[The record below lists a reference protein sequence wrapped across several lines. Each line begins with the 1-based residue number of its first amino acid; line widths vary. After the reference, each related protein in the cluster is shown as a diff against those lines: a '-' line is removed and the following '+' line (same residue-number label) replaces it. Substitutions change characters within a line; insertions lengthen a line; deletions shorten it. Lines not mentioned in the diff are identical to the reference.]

1 MSFLRWKQKLL
12 PLGNPQTSSPSSG
25 GGGPTNT
32 TVTNTNIPDYA
43 QPYVSNMLN
52 AAQAQIYTPDMT
64 GFNPYTPYSTN
75 PSDYVA
81 GFSPLQQ
88 QAQSST
94 ANLQTPGQY
103 NTATNLAGTA
113 GMGVLGTTGQAGMY
127 GRMGNMAGQQGSQ
140 VSNMYGGQG
149 VNAGM
154 QSAGLSNMYG
164 QQGLQAGQQA
174 AGLSN
179 IYGQQGSQIG
189 QQASNV
195 SNMYGGMGTNAGMN
209 AAGQSSMYGGLAA
222 NQGQQGANIGQSL
235 GQMSTNPNAVGAYM
249 NPYLQQSLAPQLQLA
264 NQQYGIAGTQMAGQ
278 ATGAGAFGGSRNALQ
293 QSLNQQNQMLAN
305 NQIINQG
312 YNTAFNNAQAQMN
325 AANQAALSGNAQ
337 ALQGYNTGLQ
347 GAGQAGSQAM
357 QGIGLGLQGSNQAA
371 TQALAGNQQALSGAQ
386 QAGSLGIQG
395 AQAGL
400 QGAGQA
406 GSQAMQGIGLGLQ
419 GANQGANLGI
429 AGAQAGLSGVG
440 AQQAGYAQAGTQ
452 ASNLANIG
460 TQQLAAQQGIIST
473 QAQQGATEQQ
483 NQQNIINQAV
493 QNYATAQQY
502 PYMQLGQLN
511 AMLRGLPMQQSST
524 SMYQAAPSTASQ
536 LSGLGIA
543 GLGASS
549 LVNAAGHK
557 RGGLMESKKMAV
569 GGAVPMN
576 MMSDQQLGQVQ
587 QNPTSSPMAKMNAQG
602 LEQLHGYIH
611 NNPQAGQMIQQGMPP
626 AQQMAQAP
634 QDRSGVA
641 SIATPPQMTQMAG
654 GGIIAFADEGE
665 VKDPAIPRTK
675 SGELDWA
682 SILAP
687 RLAEEQ
693 SGKGSV
699 SEAYKPLA
707 KTSQEDI
714 AQQKA
719 MLIPEL
725 ATRFGL
731 GLMNSQGGRG
741 GSLLNKTLQDVG
753 VSGLGAVQGMTSNL
767 KDINAAKKT
776 LQQGTIEATK
786 ADQQRRDQLTGVL
799 ANVYGTEQAKKIG
812 LAQAAATRQAGLDAK
827 QASLINAASTAYQTN
842 VERVFKDL
850 ATQEK
855 NALTFQLHPEQLWQQ
870 AREQVYNSMPE
881 VTRNL
886 INLQAPV
893 APAAPVANVPPA
905 APAAPAPVT
914 VSVAGKTLQFP
925 TQAAADAFK
934 ATPQYQ
940 ALVNTQA
947 TD

>member
-1 MSFLRWKQKLL
+1 MYYSKRQLYALGE
-12 PLGNPQTSSPSSG
+12 PLGDSVTQRKAG
-25 GGGPTNT
+25 GGMIYGGGGGGGAPSGPTNT

-75 PSDYVA
+75 PQDYVA
-81 GFSPLQQ
+81 GFSPMQQ
-88 QAQSST
+88 QAQST
-94 ANLQTPGQY
+94 AANMQVPGQY
-103 NTATNLAGTA
+103 GAATGQTMQDINQFGR
-113 GMGVLGTTGQAGMY
+113 LGQQMGQAGNQY
-127 GRMGNMAGQQGSQ
+127 AQNATNGS
-140 VSNMYGGQG
+140 
-149 VNAGM
+149 
-154 QSAGLSNMYG
+154 
-164 QQGLQAGQQA
+164 
-174 AGLSN
+174 
-179 IYGQQGSQIG
+179 I
-189 QQASNV
+189 
-195 SNMYGGMGTNAGMN
+195 
-209 AAGQSSMYGGLAA
+209 
-222 NQGQQGANIGQSL
+222 
-235 GQMSTNPNAVGAYM
+235 GAYM
-249 NPYLQQSLAPQLQLA
+249 NPYIQQSLAPQLQLA
-264 NQQYGIAGTQMAGQ
+264 NQQYGIQGAAQQGA
-278 ATGAGAFGGSRNALQ
+278 ATSAGAFGGSRNALQ
-293 QSLNQQNQMLAN
+293 QGLNQQNQMLAQ
-305 NQIINQG
+305 NQLISQG
-312 YNTAFNNAQAQMN
+312 YNNAFNQAQQ
-325 AANQAALSGNAQ
+325 AQQFGAN
-337 ALQGYNTGLQ
+337 
-347 GAGQAGSQAM
+347 
-357 QGIGLGLQGSNQAA
+357 LGLQG
-371 TQALAGNQQALSGAQ
+371 QQ
-386 QAGSLGIQG
+386 
-395 AQAGL
+395 AQAGAL
-400 QGAGQA
+400 A
-406 GSQAMQGIGLGLQ
+406 SQMG
-419 GANQGANLGI
+419 GANQLAGI
-429 AGAQAGLSGVG
+429 GG
-440 AQQAGYAQAGTQ
+440 
-452 ASNLANIG
+452 
-460 TQQLAAQQGIIST
+460 QQLAAQQGIANL
-473 QAQQGATEQQ
+473 QNQYGAQQQ
-483 NQQNIINQAV
+483 NQQQNVINQAV

-524 SMYQAAPSTASQ
+524 SMYQAAPSTVSQ
-536 LSGLGIA
+536 LGGLGIA
-543 GLGASS
+543 GLGAAGMY
-549 LVNAAGHK
+549 NAATK
-557 RGGLMESKKMAV
+557 ASGGEIKAMAV
-569 GGAVPMN
+569 GGAVPMS

-611 NNPQAGQMIQQGMPP
+611 NNPQAGQMIQQGMP
-626 AQQMAQAP
+626 QQMAQVP

-707 KTSQEDI
+707 QTAQEDI

-719 MLIPEL
+719 MLMPEL

-827 QASLINAASTAYQTN
+827 QA
-842 VERVFKDL
+842 
-850 ATQEK
+850 
-855 NALTFQLHPEQLWQQ
+855 
-870 AREQVYNSMPE
+870 
-881 VTRNL
+881 
-886 INLQAPV
+886 
-893 APAAPVANVPPA
+893 
-905 APAAPAPVT
+905 
-914 VSVAGKTLQFP
+914 
-925 TQAAADAFK
+925 
-934 ATPQYQ
+934 
-940 ALVNTQA
+940 ALVNSASANYATQVKGA
-947 TD
+947 FDEMAKLQKNSFALENNPQELWTEARRQVYETLPQQTRDLLQLAAPKAVTPVAAAPGAVTPVPVPKQNNAMPITPQGQLQWDPNANGGKGGLVPIKPS

>member
-1 MSFLRWKQKLL
+1 MYYSKRQLYALGE
-12 PLGNPQTSSPSSG
+12 PLGDSVTQRKAG
-25 GGGPTNT
+25 GGMIYGGGGGGGAPSGPTNT

-75 PSDYVA
+75 PQDYVA

-88 QAQSST
+88 QAQST
-94 ANLQTPGQY
+94 AANMQVPGQY
-103 NTATNLAGTA
+103 GAASGQTMQDINQFGR
-113 GMGVLGTTGQAGMY
+113 LGQQMGQAGNQY
-127 GRMGNMAGQQGSQ
+127 AQNATNGS
-140 VSNMYGGQG
+140 
-149 VNAGM
+149 
-154 QSAGLSNMYG
+154 
-164 QQGLQAGQQA
+164 
-174 AGLSN
+174 
-179 IYGQQGSQIG
+179 I
-189 QQASNV
+189 
-195 SNMYGGMGTNAGMN
+195 
-209 AAGQSSMYGGLAA
+209 
-222 NQGQQGANIGQSL
+222 
-235 GQMSTNPNAVGAYM
+235 GAYM
-249 NPYLQQSLAPQLQLA
+249 NPYIQQSLAPQLQLA
-264 NQQYGIAGTQMAGQ
+264 NQQYGIQGAAQQGA
-278 ATGAGAFGGSRNALQ
+278 ATSAGAFGGSRNALQ
-293 QSLNQQNQMLAN
+293 QGLNQQNQMLAQ
-305 NQIINQG
+305 NQLISQG
-312 YNTAFNNAQAQMN
+312 YNNAFNQAQQ
-325 AANQAALSGNAQ
+325 AQQFGAN
-337 ALQGYNTGLQ
+337 
-347 GAGQAGSQAM
+347 
-357 QGIGLGLQGSNQAA
+357 LGLQG
-371 TQALAGNQQALSGAQ
+371 QQ
-386 QAGSLGIQG
+386 
-395 AQAGL
+395 AQAGAL
-400 QGAGQA
+400 A
-406 GSQAMQGIGLGLQ
+406 SQMG
-419 GANQGANLGI
+419 GANQLAGI
-429 AGAQAGLSGVG
+429 GG
-440 AQQAGYAQAGTQ
+440 
-452 ASNLANIG
+452 
-460 TQQLAAQQGIIST
+460 QQLAAQQGIANLQNQYGGQQQT
-473 QAQQGATEQQ
+473 QQQ
-483 NQQNIINQAV
+483 NVINQAV

-524 SMYQAAPSTASQ
+524 SMYQAAPSTVSQ

-543 GLGASS
+543 GLGAAGMYK
-549 LVNAAGHK
+549 AATGAH
-557 RGGLMESKKMAV
+557 GGEVSKMAT
-569 GGAVPMN
+569 GGAVPMS

-611 NNPQAGQMIQQGMPP
+611 NNPQAGQMIQQGMP
-626 AQQMAQAP
+626 QQMAQVP

-654 GGIIAFADEGE
+654 GGIIAFADEGA

-707 KTSQEDI
+707 QTAQEDI

-719 MLIPEL
+719 MLMPEL

-827 QASLINAASTAYQTN
+827 QTALFNSASANY
-842 VERVFKDL
+842 
-850 ATQEK
+850 ATQVKGAFDEMAKLQK
-855 NALTFQLHPEQLWQQ
+855 NAFALENNSQELWNE
-870 AREQVYNSMPE
+870 ARRQVYETLPQQ
-881 VTRNL
+881 TRDL
-886 INLQAPV
+886 LKLAAPK
-893 APAAPVANVPPA
+893 AAVVPPVANNNQIPPTPVPSVNPNMPSVPSIPKVTGQKDYEKI
-905 APAAPAPVT
+905 APGT
-914 VSVAGKTLQFP
+914 VYIDPNGIQRTKPLA
-925 TQAAADAFK
+925 
-934 ATPQYQ
+934 
-940 ALVNTQA
+940 
-947 TD
+947 

>member
-1 MSFLRWKQKLL
+1 
-12 PLGNPQTSSPSSG
+12 
-25 GGGPTNT
+25 
-32 TVTNTNIPDYA
+32 
-43 QPYVSNMLN
+43 MLN

-88 QAQSST
+88 QAQST
-94 ANLQTPGQY
+94 AANMQVPGQY

-140 VSNMYGGQG
+140 
-149 VNAGM
+149 
-154 QSAGLSNMYG
+154 L
-164 QQGLQAGQQA
+164 
-174 AGLSN
+174 
-179 IYGQQGSQIG
+179 
-189 QQASNV
+189 

-305 NQIINQG
+305 NQIIGQG
-312 YNTAFNNAQAQMN
+312 YNTAFNNAQTQMN

-337 ALQGYNTGLQ
+337 ALQGYNT
-347 GAGQAGSQAM
+347 
-357 QGIGLGLQGSNQAA
+357 
-371 TQALAGNQQALSGAQ
+371 
-386 QAGSLGIQG
+386 
-395 AQAGL
+395 GL

-473 QAQQGATEQQ
+473 QAQQGSTEQQ

-524 SMYQAAPSTASQ
+524 SMYQAAPSTVSQ

-549 LVNAAGHK
+549 LMKAAGSK
-557 RGGLMESKKMAV
+557 RGGKITTKKMAV
-569 GGAVPMN
+569 GGAIPMD

-707 KTSQEDI
+707 KTAQEDI

-827 QASLINAASTAYQTN
+827 QAALINTASTAYQTN

-905 APAAPAPVT
+905 APAAPAAKVNPAMPSAPVGQMRWDPT
-914 VSVAGKTLQFP
+914 ANGGKG
-925 TQAAADAFK
+925 
-934 ATPQYQ
+934 
-940 ALVNTQA
+940 ALVAAQPS
-947 TD
+947 

>member
-1 MSFLRWKQKLL
+1 MYYSKRQLYALGE
-12 PLGNPQTSSPSSG
+12 PLGDSVTQRKSG
-25 GGGPTNT
+25 GGMIYGGGGGGGAPSGPTNT

-88 QAQSST
+88 QAQST
-94 ANLQTPGQY
+94 AANMQVPGQY
-103 NTATNLAGTA
+103 GAATGQTMQDINQFGR
-113 GMGVLGTTGQAGMY
+113 LGQQMGQAGNQY
-127 GRMGNMAGQQGSQ
+127 AQNATNGS
-140 VSNMYGGQG
+140 
-149 VNAGM
+149 
-154 QSAGLSNMYG
+154 
-164 QQGLQAGQQA
+164 
-174 AGLSN
+174 
-179 IYGQQGSQIG
+179 I
-189 QQASNV
+189 
-195 SNMYGGMGTNAGMN
+195 
-209 AAGQSSMYGGLAA
+209 
-222 NQGQQGANIGQSL
+222 
-235 GQMSTNPNAVGAYM
+235 GAYM
-249 NPYLQQSLAPQLQLA
+249 NPYIQQSLAPQLQLA
-264 NQQYGIAGTQMAGQ
+264 QQQYGIQGAAQQGA
-278 ATGAGAFGGSRNALQ
+278 ATSAGAFGGSRNALQ
-293 QSLNQQNQMLAN
+293 QGLNQQNQMLAEN
-305 NQIINQG
+305 SLISTG
-312 YNTAFNNAQAQMN
+312 YNNAFNQAQQ
-325 AANQAALSGNAQ
+325 AQQFGAN
-337 ALQGYNTGLQ
+337 
-347 GAGQAGSQAM
+347 
-357 QGIGLGLQGSNQAA
+357 LGLQGQQAQA
-371 TQALAGNQQALSGAQ
+371 GALASQMGGANQLAGIGGQQLGAQ
-386 QAGSLGIQG
+386 QNILNTQ
-395 AQAGL
+395 
-400 QGAGQA
+400 
-406 GSQAMQGIGLGLQ
+406 
-419 GANQGANLGI
+419 NQL
-429 AGAQAGLSGVG
+429 G
-440 AQQAGYAQAGTQ
+440 AQQQ
-452 ASNLANIG
+452 S
-460 TQQLAAQQGIIST
+460 
-473 QAQQGATEQQ
+473 

-524 SMYQAAPSTASQ
+524 SMYQAAPSTVSQ

-543 GLGASS
+543 GLGAAGMY
-549 LVNAAGHK
+549 NAATK
-557 RGGLMESKKMAV
+557 AKGGKIKAMAV

-611 NNPQAGQMIQQGMPP
+611 NNPQAGQMMQQGMP
-626 AQQMAQAP
+626 QQMAQAP

-665 VKDPAIPRTK
+665 VKDPSIPRTK

-707 KTSQEDI
+707 KTAQEDI

-776 LQQGTIEATK
+776 LQAGTIEATK
-786 ADQQRRDQLTGVL
+786 ADQARRDALTQTL
-799 ANVYGTEQAKKIG
+799 AQVYGTEQAKKIG
-812 LAQAAATRQAGLDAK
+812 LAQAAATRQAGVDSKMAAL
-827 QASLINAASTAYQTN
+827 QNAASTAYQN
-842 VERVFKDL
+842 SVERVFKDL

-855 NALTFQLHPEQLWQQ
+855 NALTFQLHPEELWAQ
-870 AREQVYNSMPE
+870 ARKNVYESMPQQ
-881 VTRNL
+881 TRDL
-886 INLQAPV
+886 LSLQPPV
-893 APAAPVANVPPA
+893 A
-905 APAAPAPVT
+905 APAPGAAPASGAAPAPAPVPVT

-940 ALVNTQA
+940 ALMKPQA

>member
-1 MSFLRWKQKLL
+1 MYYSKRQLYALGE
-12 PLGNPQTSSPSSG
+12 PLGDSVTQRKAG
-25 GGGPTNT
+25 GGMIYGGGGGGGAPSGPTNT

-88 QAQSST
+88 QAQST
-94 ANLQTPGQY
+94 AANMQVPGQY
-103 NTATNLAGTA
+103 GAATGQTMQDINKFGR
-113 GMGVLGTTGQAGMY
+113 LGNQMGQAGNQY
-127 GRMGNMAGQQGSQ
+127 AQNATNGS
-140 VSNMYGGQG
+140 
-149 VNAGM
+149 
-154 QSAGLSNMYG
+154 
-164 QQGLQAGQQA
+164 
-174 AGLSN
+174 
-179 IYGQQGSQIG
+179 I
-189 QQASNV
+189 
-195 SNMYGGMGTNAGMN
+195 
-209 AAGQSSMYGGLAA
+209 
-222 NQGQQGANIGQSL
+222 
-235 GQMSTNPNAVGAYM
+235 GAYM
-249 NPYLQQSLAPQLQLA
+249 NPYIQQSLAPQLQLA
-264 NQQYGIAGTQMAGQ
+264 NQQYGIQGAAQQGA
-278 ATGAGAFGGSRNALQ
+278 ATSAGAFGGSRNALQ
-293 QSLNQQNQMLAN
+293 QGLNQQNQMLAQN
-305 NQIINQG
+305 SLISQG
-312 YNTAFNNAQAQMN
+312 YNNAFNQAQQ
-325 AANQAALSGNAQ
+325 AQQFGAN
-337 ALQGYNTGLQ
+337 
-347 GAGQAGSQAM
+347 
-357 QGIGLGLQGSNQAA
+357 LGLQG
-371 TQALAGNQQALSGAQ
+371 QQ
-386 QAGSLGIQG
+386 
-395 AQAGL
+395 AQAGAL
-400 QGAGQA
+400 A
-406 GSQAMQGIGLGLQ
+406 SQMG
-419 GANQGANLGI
+419 GANQL
-429 AGAQAGLSGVG
+429 
-440 AQQAGYAQAGTQ
+440 
-452 ASNLANIG
+452 ASIG
-460 TQQLAAQQGIIST
+460 GQQLAAQQGIANLQNQYGGQQ
-473 QAQQGATEQQ
+473 QA

-524 SMYQAAPSTASQ
+524 SMYQAAPSTVSQ

-543 GLGASS
+543 GLGAAGMY
-549 LVNAAGHK
+549 NAATK
-557 RGGLMESKKMAV
+557 AKGGKIKAMAV

-576 MMSDQQLGQVQ
+576 MMSDPQLAQVQ

-654 GGIIAFADEGE
+654 GGIIAFANEGE
-665 VKDPAIPRTK
+665 VKDPSIPRTK

-707 KTSQEDI
+707 KTAQEDI

-719 MLIPEL
+719 MLMPEL

-827 QASLINAASTAYQTN
+827 QAALVNSASANY
-842 VERVFKDL
+842 
-850 ATQEK
+850 ATQVKSAFDEMAKLQK
-855 NALTFQLHPEQLWQQ
+855 NSFALENNPQALWDE
-870 AREQVYNSMPE
+870 ARRQVYETLPE

-905 APAAPAPVT
+905 APAAKVNPAMPSAPVGQMRWDPT
-914 VSVAGKTLQFP
+914 ANGGKG
-925 TQAAADAFK
+925 
-934 ATPQYQ
+934 
-940 ALVNTQA
+940 ALVAAQPS
-947 TD
+947 

>member
-1 MSFLRWKQKLL
+1 MYYSKRQLYALGE
-12 PLGNPQTSSPSSG
+12 PLGDSVTQRKAG
-25 GGGPTNT
+25 GGMIYGGGGGGGAPSGPTNT

-88 QAQSST
+88 QAQST
-94 ANLQTPGQY
+94 AANMQVPGQY
-103 NTATNLAGTA
+103 GAATGQTMQDINQFGR
-113 GMGVLGTTGQAGMY
+113 LGQQMGQAGNQY
-127 GRMGNMAGQQGSQ
+127 AQNATNGS
-140 VSNMYGGQG
+140 
-149 VNAGM
+149 
-154 QSAGLSNMYG
+154 
-164 QQGLQAGQQA
+164 
-174 AGLSN
+174 
-179 IYGQQGSQIG
+179 I
-189 QQASNV
+189 
-195 SNMYGGMGTNAGMN
+195 
-209 AAGQSSMYGGLAA
+209 
-222 NQGQQGANIGQSL
+222 
-235 GQMSTNPNAVGAYM
+235 GAYM
-249 NPYLQQSLAPQLQLA
+249 NPYIQQSLAPQLQLA
-264 NQQYGIAGTQMAGQ
+264 QQQYGIQGAAQQGA
-278 ATGAGAFGGSRNALQ
+278 ATSAGAFGGSRNALQ
-293 QSLNQQNQMLAN
+293 QGLNQQNQMLAEN
-305 NQIINQG
+305 SLISTG
-312 YNTAFNNAQAQMN
+312 YNNAFNQAQQ
-325 AANQAALSGNAQ
+325 AQQFGAN
-337 ALQGYNTGLQ
+337 
-347 GAGQAGSQAM
+347 
-357 QGIGLGLQGSNQAA
+357 LGLQGQQAQA
-371 TQALAGNQQALSGAQ
+371 GALASQMGGANQLAGIGGQQLGAQ
-386 QAGSLGIQG
+386 QNILNTQ
-395 AQAGL
+395 
-400 QGAGQA
+400 
-406 GSQAMQGIGLGLQ
+406 
-419 GANQGANLGI
+419 NQL
-429 AGAQAGLSGVG
+429 G
-440 AQQAGYAQAGTQ
+440 AQQQ
-452 ASNLANIG
+452 S
-460 TQQLAAQQGIIST
+460 
-473 QAQQGATEQQ
+473 

-524 SMYQAAPSTASQ
+524 SMYQAAPSTVSQ
-536 LSGLGIA
+536 LGGLGIA
-543 GLGASS
+543 GLGAASMY
-549 LVNAAGHK
+549 NAATK
-557 RGGLMESKKMAV
+557 ASGGKIKAMAV

-611 NNPQAGQMIQQGMPP
+611 NNPQAGQMMQQGMP
-626 AQQMAQAP
+626 QQMAQAP

-665 VKDPAIPRTK
+665 VKDPSIPRTK

-707 KTSQEDI
+707 KTAQEDI

-776 LQQGTIEATK
+776 LQAGTIEATK
-786 ADQQRRDQLTGVL
+786 ADQARRDALTQTL
-799 ANVYGTEQAKKIG
+799 AQVYGTEQAKKIG
-812 LAQAAATRQAGLDAK
+812 LAQAAATRQAGVDSKMAAL
-827 QASLINAASTAYQTN
+827 QNAASTAYQN
-842 VERVFKDL
+842 SVERVFKDL

-855 NALTFQLHPEQLWQQ
+855 NALTFQLHPEELWAQ
-870 AREQVYNSMPE
+870 ARKNVYESMPQQ
-881 VTRNL
+881 TRDL
-886 INLQAPV
+886 LSLQPPV
-893 APAAPVANVPPA
+893 A
-905 APAAPAPVT
+905 APAPGAAPAPAPVPVT

-940 ALVNTQA
+940 ALMKPQA

>member
-1 MSFLRWKQKLL
+1 MYYSKRQLYALGE
-12 PLGNPQTSSPSSG
+12 PLGDSVTQRKAG
-25 GGGPTNT
+25 GGMIYGGGGGGGAPSGPTNT

-88 QAQSST
+88 QAQST
-94 ANLQTPGQY
+94 AANMQVPGQY
-103 NTATNLAGTA
+103 GAATGQTMQDINQFGR
-113 GMGVLGTTGQAGMY
+113 LGQQMGQAGNQY
-127 GRMGNMAGQQGSQ
+127 AQNATNGS
-140 VSNMYGGQG
+140 
-149 VNAGM
+149 
-154 QSAGLSNMYG
+154 
-164 QQGLQAGQQA
+164 
-174 AGLSN
+174 
-179 IYGQQGSQIG
+179 I
-189 QQASNV
+189 
-195 SNMYGGMGTNAGMN
+195 
-209 AAGQSSMYGGLAA
+209 
-222 NQGQQGANIGQSL
+222 
-235 GQMSTNPNAVGAYM
+235 GAYM
-249 NPYLQQSLAPQLQLA
+249 NPYIQQSLAPQLQLA
-264 NQQYGIAGTQMAGQ
+264 QQQYGIQGAAQQGA
-278 ATGAGAFGGSRNALQ
+278 ATSAGAFGGSRNALQ
-293 QSLNQQNQMLAN
+293 QGLNQQNQMLAEN
-305 NQIINQG
+305 SLIGTG
-312 YNTAFNNAQAQMN
+312 YNNAFNQAQQ
-325 AANQAALSGNAQ
+325 AQQFGAN
-337 ALQGYNTGLQ
+337 
-347 GAGQAGSQAM
+347 
-357 QGIGLGLQGSNQAA
+357 LGLQGQQAQA
-371 TQALAGNQQALSGAQ
+371 GALASQMGGANQLAGIGGQQLGAQ
-386 QAGSLGIQG
+386 QNILNTQ
-395 AQAGL
+395 
-400 QGAGQA
+400 
-406 GSQAMQGIGLGLQ
+406 
-419 GANQGANLGI
+419 NQL
-429 AGAQAGLSGVG
+429 G
-440 AQQAGYAQAGTQ
+440 AQQQ
-452 ASNLANIG
+452 S
-460 TQQLAAQQGIIST
+460 
-473 QAQQGATEQQ
+473 

-524 SMYQAAPSTASQ
+524 SMYQAAPSTVSQ
-536 LSGLGIA
+536 LGGLGIA
-543 GLGASS
+543 GLGAASMY
-549 LVNAAGHK
+549 NAATK
-557 RGGLMESKKMAV
+557 ASGGKIKAMAV

-611 NNPQAGQMIQQGMPP
+611 NNPQAGQMMQQGMP
-626 AQQMAQAP
+626 QQMAQAP

-665 VKDPAIPRTK
+665 VKDPSIPRTK

-707 KTSQEDI
+707 KTAQEDI

-776 LQQGTIEATK
+776 LQAGTIEATK
-786 ADQQRRDQLTGVL
+786 ADQARRDALTQTL
-799 ANVYGTEQAKKIG
+799 AQVYGTEQAKKIG
-812 LAQAAATRQAGLDAK
+812 LAQAAATRQAGVDSKMAAL
-827 QASLINAASTAYQTN
+827 QNAASTAYQN
-842 VERVFKDL
+842 SVERVFKDL

-855 NALTFQLHPEQLWQQ
+855 NALTFQLHPEELWAQ
-870 AREQVYNSMPE
+870 ARKNVYESMPQQ
-881 VTRNL
+881 TRDL
-886 INLQAPV
+886 LSLQPPV
-893 APAAPVANVPPA
+893 A
-905 APAAPAPVT
+905 APAPGAAPASGAAPAPAPVPVT

-934 ATPQYQ
+934 ATSQYQ
-940 ALVNTQA
+940 ALMKPQA

>member
-1 MSFLRWKQKLL
+1 MYYSKRQLYALGE
-12 PLGNPQTSSPSSG
+12 PLGDSVTQRKAG
-25 GGGPTNT
+25 GGMIYGGGGGGGAPSGPTNT

-88 QAQSST
+88 QAQST
-94 ANLQTPGQY
+94 AANMQVPGQY
-103 NTATNLAGTA
+103 GAATGQTMQDINQFGR
-113 GMGVLGTTGQAGMY
+113 LGQQMGQAGNQY
-127 GRMGNMAGQQGSQ
+127 AQNATNGS
-140 VSNMYGGQG
+140 
-149 VNAGM
+149 
-154 QSAGLSNMYG
+154 
-164 QQGLQAGQQA
+164 
-174 AGLSN
+174 
-179 IYGQQGSQIG
+179 I
-189 QQASNV
+189 
-195 SNMYGGMGTNAGMN
+195 
-209 AAGQSSMYGGLAA
+209 
-222 NQGQQGANIGQSL
+222 
-235 GQMSTNPNAVGAYM
+235 GAYM
-249 NPYLQQSLAPQLQLA
+249 NPYIQQSLAPQLQLA
-264 NQQYGIAGTQMAGQ
+264 QQQYGIQGAAQQGA
-278 ATGAGAFGGSRNALQ
+278 ATSAGAFGGSRNALQ
-293 QSLNQQNQMLAN
+293 QGLNQQNQMLAEN
-305 NQIINQG
+305 SLIGTG
-312 YNTAFNNAQAQMN
+312 YNNAFNQAQQ
-325 AANQAALSGNAQ
+325 AQQFGAN
-337 ALQGYNTGLQ
+337 
-347 GAGQAGSQAM
+347 
-357 QGIGLGLQGSNQAA
+357 LGLQGQQAQA
-371 TQALAGNQQALSGAQ
+371 GALASQMGGANQLAGIGGQQLGAQ
-386 QAGSLGIQG
+386 QNILNTQ
-395 AQAGL
+395 
-400 QGAGQA
+400 
-406 GSQAMQGIGLGLQ
+406 
-419 GANQGANLGI
+419 NQL
-429 AGAQAGLSGVG
+429 G
-440 AQQAGYAQAGTQ
+440 AQQQ
-452 ASNLANIG
+452 S
-460 TQQLAAQQGIIST
+460 
-473 QAQQGATEQQ
+473 

-524 SMYQAAPSTASQ
+524 SMYQAAPSTVSQ

-543 GLGASS
+543 GLGGTAMY
-549 LVNAAGHK
+549 NAVPHTK
-557 RGGLMESKKMAV
+557 GGKIKAMAV

-611 NNPQAGQMIQQGMPP
+611 NNPQAGQMMQQGMP
-626 AQQMAQAP
+626 QQMAQAP

-665 VKDPAIPRTK
+665 VKDPSIPRTK

-707 KTSQEDI
+707 KTAQEDI

-776 LQQGTIEATK
+776 LQAGTIEATK
-786 ADQQRRDQLTGVL
+786 ADQARRDALTQTL
-799 ANVYGTEQAKKIG
+799 AQVYGTEQAKKIG
-812 LAQAAATRQAGLDAK
+812 LAQAAATRQAGVDSKMAAL
-827 QASLINAASTAYQTN
+827 QNAASTAYQN
-842 VERVFKDL
+842 SVERVFKDL

-855 NALTFQLHPEQLWQQ
+855 NALTFQLHPEELWAQ
-870 AREQVYNSMPE
+870 ARKNVYESMPQQ
-881 VTRNL
+881 TRDL
-886 INLQAPV
+886 LLLQPPV
-893 APAAPVANVPPA
+893 A
-905 APAAPAPVT
+905 APAPGAAPAPAPVPVT

-940 ALVNTQA
+940 ALMKPQA

>member
-1 MSFLRWKQKLL
+1 MYYSKRQLYALGE
-12 PLGNPQTSSPSSG
+12 PLGDSVTQRKAG
-25 GGGPTNT
+25 GGMIYGGGGGGGGAPAGPTNT

-88 QAQSST
+88 QAQST
-94 ANLQTPGQY
+94 AANMQVPGQY
-103 NTATNLAGTA
+103 GAATGQTMQDINQFGR
-113 GMGVLGTTGQAGMY
+113 LGQQMGQAGNQY
-127 GRMGNMAGQQGSQ
+127 AQNATNGS
-140 VSNMYGGQG
+140 
-149 VNAGM
+149 
-154 QSAGLSNMYG
+154 
-164 QQGLQAGQQA
+164 
-174 AGLSN
+174 
-179 IYGQQGSQIG
+179 I
-189 QQASNV
+189 
-195 SNMYGGMGTNAGMN
+195 
-209 AAGQSSMYGGLAA
+209 
-222 NQGQQGANIGQSL
+222 
-235 GQMSTNPNAVGAYM
+235 GAYM
-249 NPYLQQSLAPQLQLA
+249 NPYIQQSLAPQLQLA
-264 NQQYGIAGTQMAGQ
+264 QQQYGIQGAAQQGA
-278 ATGAGAFGGSRNALQ
+278 ATSAGAFGGSRNALQ
-293 QSLNQQNQMLAN
+293 QGLNQQNQMLAEN
-305 NQIINQG
+305 SLIGTG
-312 YNTAFNNAQAQMN
+312 YNNAFNQAQQ
-325 AANQAALSGNAQ
+325 AQQFGAN
-337 ALQGYNTGLQ
+337 
-347 GAGQAGSQAM
+347 
-357 QGIGLGLQGSNQAA
+357 LGLQGQQAQA
-371 TQALAGNQQALSGAQ
+371 GALASQMGGANQLAGIGGQQLGAQ
-386 QAGSLGIQG
+386 QNILNTQ
-395 AQAGL
+395 
-400 QGAGQA
+400 
-406 GSQAMQGIGLGLQ
+406 
-419 GANQGANLGI
+419 NQL
-429 AGAQAGLSGVG
+429 G
-440 AQQAGYAQAGTQ
+440 AQQQ
-452 ASNLANIG
+452 S
-460 TQQLAAQQGIIST
+460 
-473 QAQQGATEQQ
+473 

-524 SMYQAAPSTASQ
+524 SMYQAAPSTVSQ

-543 GLGASS
+543 GLGAAGMY
-549 LVNAAGHK
+549 NAATK
-557 RGGLMESKKMAV
+557 AKGGKIKAMAV

-611 NNPQAGQMIQQGMPP
+611 NNPQAGQMMQQGMP
-626 AQQMAQAP
+626 QQMAQAP

-665 VKDPAIPRTK
+665 VKDPSIPRTK

-707 KTSQEDI
+707 KTAQEDI

-776 LQQGTIEATK
+776 LQAGTIEATK
-786 ADQQRRDQLTGVL
+786 ADQARRDALTQTL
-799 ANVYGTEQAKKIG
+799 AQVYGTEQAKKIG
-812 LAQAAATRQAGLDAK
+812 LAQAAATRQAGVDSKMAAL
-827 QASLINAASTAYQTN
+827 QNAASTAYQN
-842 VERVFKDL
+842 SVERVFKDL

-855 NALTFQLHPEQLWQQ
+855 NALTFQLHPEELWAQ
-870 AREQVYNSMPE
+870 ARKNVYESMPQQ
-881 VTRNL
+881 TRDL
-886 INLQAPV
+886 LSLQPPV
-893 APAAPVANVPPA
+893 A
-905 APAAPAPVT
+905 APAPGAAPASGAAPAPAPVPVT

-940 ALVNTQA
+940 ALMKPQA

>member
-1 MSFLRWKQKLL
+1 MYYSKRQLYALGE
-12 PLGNPQTSSPSSG
+12 PLGDSVTQRKAG
-25 GGGPTNT
+25 GGMIYGGGGGGGAPSGPTNT

-43 QPYVSNMLN
+43 QPYVGNMLN

-64 GFNPYTPYSTN
+64 GFNAYTPYSSN

-88 QAQSST
+88 QAQSSA
-94 ANLQTPGQY
+94 ANLQVPGQY
-103 NTATNLAGTA
+103 GAATGVTGATIGNAFNLGASSTP
-113 GMGVLGTTGQAGMY
+113 Q
-127 GRMGNMAGQQGSQ
+127 NFQKQ
-140 VSNMYGGQG
+140 VGG
-149 VNAGM
+149 
-154 QSAGLSNMYG
+154 
-164 QQGLQAGQQA
+164 
-174 AGLSN
+174 
-179 IYGQQGSQIG
+179 
-189 QQASNV
+189 
-195 SNMYGGMGTNAGMN
+195 
-209 AAGQSSMYGGLAA
+209 
-222 NQGQQGANIGQSL
+222 
-235 GQMSTNPNAVGAYM
+235 YM
-249 NPYLQQSLAPQLQLA
+249 NPYLQQSLAPQLQLLA
-264 NQQYGIAGTQMAGQ
+264 QQTGMQGAAEQGA
-278 ATGAGAFGGSRNALQ
+278 ATSRGAFGGSREALMN
-293 QSLNQQNQMLAN
+293 SLNQQSGNLAA
-305 NQIINQG
+305 QQAIGQG
-312 YNTAFNNAQAQMN
+312 YNTAFGAAQNQYNQDAGFALQ
-325 AANQAALSGNAQ
+325 ANQAAM
-337 ALQGYNTGLQ
+337 Q
-347 GAGQAGSQAM
+347 GAGQ
-357 QGIGLGLQGSNQAA
+357 LGQL
-371 TQALAGNQQALSGAQ
+371 GA
-386 QAGSLGIQG
+386 S
-395 AQAGL
+395 
-400 QGAGQA
+400 
-406 GSQAMQGIGLGLQ
+406 
-419 GANQGANLGI
+419 
-429 AGAQAGLSGVG
+429 
-440 AQQAGYAQAGTQ
+440 
-452 ASNLANIG
+452 
-460 TQQLAAQQGIIST
+460 QLAAQQGIIST
-473 QAQQGATEQQ
+473 QAQQGAQQ
-483 NQQNIINQAV
+483 QAQQQNIINQAV

-524 SMYQAAPSTASQ
+524 SMYQAAPSTVSQ

-543 GLGASS
+543 GLGAAGMY
-549 LVNAAGHK
+549 NAATK
-557 RGGLMESKKMAV
+557 AKGGKIKAMAV

-576 MMSDQQLGQVQ
+576 MMSDPQLAQVQ

-827 QASLINAASTAYQTN
+827 QAALINTASTAYQTN

>member
-75 PSDYVA
+75 PQDYVA

-88 QAQSST
+88 QAQST
-94 ANLQTPGQY
+94 AANMQVPGQY
-103 NTATNLAGTA
+103 GAATGQTMQDINKFGR
-113 GMGVLGTTGQAGMY
+113 LGNQMGQAGNQY
-127 GRMGNMAGQQGSQ
+127 AQNATNGS
-140 VSNMYGGQG
+140 
-149 VNAGM
+149 
-154 QSAGLSNMYG
+154 
-164 QQGLQAGQQA
+164 
-174 AGLSN
+174 
-179 IYGQQGSQIG
+179 I
-189 QQASNV
+189 
-195 SNMYGGMGTNAGMN
+195 
-209 AAGQSSMYGGLAA
+209 
-222 NQGQQGANIGQSL
+222 
-235 GQMSTNPNAVGAYM
+235 GAYM
-249 NPYLQQSLAPQLQLA
+249 NPYIQQSLAPQLQLA
-264 NQQYGIAGTQMAGQ
+264 NQQYGIQGAAQQGA
-278 ATGAGAFGGSRNALQ
+278 ATSAGAFGGSRNALQ
-293 QSLNQQNQMLAN
+293 QGLNQQNQMLAQN
-305 NQIINQG
+305 SLISQG
-312 YNTAFNNAQAQMN
+312 YNNAFNQAQQ
-325 AANQAALSGNAQ
+325 AQQFGAN
-337 ALQGYNTGLQ
+337 
-347 GAGQAGSQAM
+347 
-357 QGIGLGLQGSNQAA
+357 LGLQG
-371 TQALAGNQQALSGAQ
+371 QQ
-386 QAGSLGIQG
+386 
-395 AQAGL
+395 AQAGAL
-400 QGAGQA
+400 A
-406 GSQAMQGIGLGLQ
+406 SQMG
-419 GANQGANLGI
+419 GANQL
-429 AGAQAGLSGVG
+429 AG
-440 AQQAGYAQAGTQ
+440 
-452 ASNLANIG
+452 IG

-543 GLGASS
+543 GLGGAAMY
-549 LVNAAGHK
+549 NAATK
-557 RGGLMESKKMAV
+557 ARGGKIKSMAV

-611 NNPQAGQMIQQGMPP
+611 NNPQAGQIIQQGMPP

-665 VKDPAIPRTK
+665 VKDPSIPRTK

-707 KTSQEDI
+707 KTAQEDI

-719 MLIPEL
+719 MLMPEL

-827 QASLINAASTAYQTN
+827 QAALINAASTAYQTN

-905 APAAPAPVT
+905 APAAKVNPAMPSAPVGQMRWDPT
-914 VSVAGKTLQFP
+914 ANGGKG
-925 TQAAADAFK
+925 
-934 ATPQYQ
+934 
-940 ALVNTQA
+940 ALVAAQPS
-947 TD
+947 

>member
-1 MSFLRWKQKLL
+1 MYYSKRQLYALGE
-12 PLGNPQTSSPSSG
+12 PLGDSVTQRKAG
-25 GGGPTNT
+25 GGMIYGGGGGAPSGPTNT

-88 QAQSST
+88 QAQST
-94 ANLQTPGQY
+94 AANMQVPGQY
-103 NTATNLAGTA
+103 GAATGQTMQDINQFGR
-113 GMGVLGTTGQAGMY
+113 LGNQMGQAGNQY
-127 GRMGNMAGQQGSQ
+127 AQNATNGS
-140 VSNMYGGQG
+140 
-149 VNAGM
+149 
-154 QSAGLSNMYG
+154 
-164 QQGLQAGQQA
+164 
-174 AGLSN
+174 
-179 IYGQQGSQIG
+179 I
-189 QQASNV
+189 
-195 SNMYGGMGTNAGMN
+195 
-209 AAGQSSMYGGLAA
+209 
-222 NQGQQGANIGQSL
+222 
-235 GQMSTNPNAVGAYM
+235 GAYM
-249 NPYLQQSLAPQLQLA
+249 NPYIQQSLAPQLQLA
-264 NQQYGIAGTQMAGQ
+264 NQQYGIQGAAQQGA
-278 ATGAGAFGGSRNALQ
+278 ATSAGAFGGSRNALQ
-293 QSLNQQNQMLAN
+293 QGLNQQNQMLAQN
-305 NQIINQG
+305 SLISQG
-312 YNTAFNNAQAQMN
+312 YNNAFNQAQQ
-325 AANQAALSGNAQ
+325 AQQFGAN
-337 ALQGYNTGLQ
+337 
-347 GAGQAGSQAM
+347 
-357 QGIGLGLQGSNQAA
+357 LGLQGQQAQA
-371 TQALAGNQQALSGAQ
+371 GALASQMGGANQLAGIGGQQLGAQ
-386 QAGSLGIQG
+386 QNILNTQ
-395 AQAGL
+395 
-400 QGAGQA
+400 
-406 GSQAMQGIGLGLQ
+406 
-419 GANQGANLGI
+419 NQL
-429 AGAQAGLSGVG
+429 G
-440 AQQAGYAQAGTQ
+440 AQQQ
-452 ASNLANIG
+452 S
-460 TQQLAAQQGIIST
+460 
-473 QAQQGATEQQ
+473 

-524 SMYQAAPSTASQ
+524 SMYQAAPSTVSQ

-543 GLGASS
+543 GLGAAGMY
-549 LVNAAGHK
+549 NAATK
-557 RGGLMESKKMAV
+557 AKGGKIKAMAV

-611 NNPQAGQMIQQGMPP
+611 NNPQAGQMMQQGMP
-626 AQQMAQAP
+626 QQMAQAP

-665 VKDPAIPRTK
+665 VKDPSIPRTK

-707 KTSQEDI
+707 KTAQEDI

-776 LQQGTIEATK
+776 LQAGTIEATK
-786 ADQQRRDQLTGVL
+786 ADQARRDALTQTL
-799 ANVYGTEQAKKIG
+799 AQVYGTEQAKKIG
-812 LAQAAATRQAGLDAK
+812 LAQAAATRQAGVDSKMAAL
-827 QASLINAASTAYQTN
+827 QNAASTAYQN
-842 VERVFKDL
+842 SVERVFKDL

-855 NALTFQLHPEQLWQQ
+855 NALTFQLHPEELWAQ
-870 AREQVYNSMPE
+870 ARKNVYESMPQQ
-881 VTRNL
+881 TRDL
-886 INLQAPV
+886 LLLQPPV
-893 APAAPVANVPPA
+893 A
-905 APAAPAPVT
+905 APAPGAAPAPAPVPVT

>member
-1 MSFLRWKQKLL
+1 MYYSKRQLYALGE
-12 PLGNPQTSSPSSG
+12 PLGDSVTQRKAG
-25 GGGPTNT
+25 GGMIYGGGGGGGAPSGPTNT

-75 PSDYVA
+75 PQDYVA
-81 GFSPLQQ
+81 GFSPMQQ
-88 QAQSST
+88 QAQST
-94 ANLQTPGQY
+94 AANMQVPGQY
-103 NTATNLAGTA
+103 GAATGQTMQDINQFGR
-113 GMGVLGTTGQAGMY
+113 LGQQMGQAGNQY
-127 GRMGNMAGQQGSQ
+127 AQNATNGS
-140 VSNMYGGQG
+140 
-149 VNAGM
+149 
-154 QSAGLSNMYG
+154 
-164 QQGLQAGQQA
+164 
-174 AGLSN
+174 
-179 IYGQQGSQIG
+179 I
-189 QQASNV
+189 
-195 SNMYGGMGTNAGMN
+195 
-209 AAGQSSMYGGLAA
+209 
-222 NQGQQGANIGQSL
+222 
-235 GQMSTNPNAVGAYM
+235 GAYM
-249 NPYLQQSLAPQLQLA
+249 NPYIQQSLAPQLQLA
-264 NQQYGIAGTQMAGQ
+264 NQQYGIQGAAQQGA
-278 ATGAGAFGGSRNALQ
+278 ATSAGAFGGSRNALQ
-293 QSLNQQNQMLAN
+293 QGLNQQNQMLAQ
-305 NQIINQG
+305 NQLISQG
-312 YNTAFNNAQAQMN
+312 YNNAFNQAQQ
-325 AANQAALSGNAQ
+325 AQQFGAN
-337 ALQGYNTGLQ
+337 
-347 GAGQAGSQAM
+347 
-357 QGIGLGLQGSNQAA
+357 LGLQG
-371 TQALAGNQQALSGAQ
+371 QQ
-386 QAGSLGIQG
+386 
-395 AQAGL
+395 AQAGAL
-400 QGAGQA
+400 ASQMGGA
-406 GSQAMQGIGLGLQ
+406 SQLAGIGG
-419 GANQGANLGI
+419 
-429 AGAQAGLSGVG
+429 
-440 AQQAGYAQAGTQ
+440 
-452 ASNLANIG
+452 
-460 TQQLAAQQGIIST
+460 QQLAAQQGIANL
-473 QAQQGATEQQ
+473 QNQYGAQQQ
-483 NQQNIINQAV
+483 NQQQNVINQAV

-524 SMYQAAPSTASQ
+524 SMYQAAPSTVSQ
-536 LSGLGIA
+536 LGGLGIA
-543 GLGASS
+543 GLGAAGMY
-549 LVNAAGHK
+549 NAATK
-557 RGGLMESKKMAV
+557 ASGGEIKAMAV
-569 GGAVPMN
+569 GGAVPMS

-611 NNPQAGQMIQQGMPP
+611 NNPQAGQMIQQGMP
-626 AQQMAQAP
+626 QQMAQVP

-707 KTSQEDI
+707 QTAQEDI

-719 MLIPEL
+719 MLMPEL

-827 QASLINAASTAYQTN
+827 QAALVNSASANY
-842 VERVFKDL
+842 
-850 ATQEK
+850 ATQVKGAFDEMAKLQK
-855 NALTFQLHPEQLWQQ
+855 NSFALENNPQELWKE
-870 AREQVYNSMPE
+870 ARRQVYETLPQQ
-881 VTRNL
+881 TRDL
-886 INLQAPV
+886 LQLAAPK
-893 APAAPVANVPPA
+893 AAVVPPVANNNVVTPVPVPKQNNA
-905 APAAPAPVT
+905 MPI
-914 VSVAGKTLQFP
+914 
-925 TQAAADAFK
+925 
-934 ATPQYQ
+934 TPQGQ
-940 ALVNTQA
+940 LQWDPNANGGKGGLVPIKPS
-947 TD
+947 